1 MTHEEF
7 QAKLQAIPDSELA
20 KKAYEALSK
29 LCKDGARSFTMTV
42 PPRIDD
48 TDMIFSELIRR
59 YNSLRIKETEEER
72 IARKALKKQWNS

>member
-20 KKAYEALSK
+20 KKADVALSK

-48 TDMIFSELIRR
+48 TDMIFSEVIRR
-59 YNSLRIKETEEER
+59 FQKVIETVPEV
-72 IARKALKKQWNS
+72 